1 MTLSA
6 SNAEAAPADNTRYTC
21 QRPKEADRL
30 FVSDTIEKKI
40 REVKRL
46 IRENARLAWMFE
58 NCFPN
63 TLDTTVHYDASEG
76 DGKEDMGAEY
86 AVTQLFYDNAK
97 YFDFVEKCREA
108 GVTMPLIPGIKPFAK
123 LSQLTV
129 VPKTFHCDLPLELA
143 EEVVKC
149 KTDEDAKQLGIEWST
164 EQCRQLY
171 RAGIRNIHFYT
182 VSAVDSVREVAKRL
196 L

>member
-1 MTLSA
+1 MKHPGQPFSFGVA
-6 SNAEAAPADNTRYTC
+6 CYPEKHEEA
-21 QRPKEADRL
+21 
-30 FVSDTIEKKI
+30 
-40 REVKRL
+40 
-46 IRENARLAWMFE
+46 
-58 NCFPN
+58 PN
-63 TLDTTVHYDASEG
+63 LEMDIQYL
-76 DGKEDMGAEY
+76 KMKQDMGAEY